1 VKDQKIKININIDKE
16 LWESFKEICEWQDL
30 NASQKIRKFIRDTVL
45 AEEKLSKTER
55 EEIEKHFRSL
65 GYIK

>member
-1 VKDQKIKININIDKE
+1 MKDEKIKININIDKE
-16 LWESFKEICEWQDL
+16 LWESFKKICKWQDL
-30 NASQKIRKFIRDTVL
+30 SASQKIRKFIRDTVL

-55 EEIEKHFRSL
+55 EEIEKRFRSL

>member
-1 VKDQKIKININIDKE
+1 MKHKEIKININIDKE
-16 LWESFKEICEWQDL
+16 LWEIFKKICEGQDL
-30 NASQKIRKFIRDTVL
+30 YASQKIRKFIRDTVL

-55 EEIEKHFRSL
+55 EQIEKHFRSL